1 VSETREPLESAE
13 TVLAEAVAHLQRIL
27 QLAGFDLAVSATM
40 QEHVITLNVTGDDGA
55 ALITKPSG
63 APTSAVLDA
72 LAWVVRRSL
81 KTSSIEHTVVV
92 DAMGYRAQRVE
103 ALASL
108 AHSLGEKAQQG
119 MSLDVF
125 GMSNVDRRALHFH
138 LNESGK
144 AQTQS
149 QGMGLYRRL
158 SIRKSD
164 R

>member
-1 VSETREPLESAE
+1 
-13 TVLAEAVAHLQRIL
+13 
-27 QLAGFDLAVSATM
+27 
-40 QEHVITLNVTGDDGA
+40 
-55 ALITKPSG
+55 
-63 APTSAVLDA
+63 
-72 LAWVVRRSL
+72 
-81 KTSSIEHTVVV
+81 
-92 DAMGYRAQRVE
+92 MGYRAQRVE